1 MTTVNFGNTVTL
13 KQAAQLIMAV
23 PDNIFLLEG
32 EPGIGKSSLM
42 GVFEQEYGD
51 AYNYV
56 YFDCANKDLGDV
68 TMPMPNR
75 DTRETEYYPNAVFK
89 MRSGKPMIIMLD
101 EYTKAPQPVQNM
113 LHPLFEVRNPRL
125 GDMPLPK
132 GSIVFLTGN
141 LSGDGVGD
149 NIKGHS
155 LGRITRVRVAKPTAE
170 EWLMWAAEN
179 GIDPVMMAWVSQY
192 PHCMESYTSTGQ
204 DTNPYIYHPKRMQ
217 KSYFS
222 PRSAERGSN
231 IIKVRHMF
239 NSDALVCALAGTIGE
254 SAARDIQAFIEYQD
268 QLPSKADIVNNPTT
282 ARLPTTSGAA
292 AVMTYTMITL
302 VDKDSINP
310 FMDYLE
316 RLAPEW
322 QATFCIS
329 IAKDTKKQG
338 LAFKCQK
345 LSNWVA
351 KNEDL
356 L

>member
-1 MTTVNFGNTVTL
+1 
-13 KQAAQLIMAV
+13 
-23 PDNIFLLEG
+23 
-32 EPGIGKSSLM
+32 
-42 GVFEQEYGD
+42 
-51 AYNYV
+51 
-56 YFDCANKDLGDV
+56 
-68 TMPMPNR
+68 
-75 DTRETEYYPNAVFK
+75 
-89 MRSGKPMIIMLD
+89 
-101 EYTKAPQPVQNM
+101 
-113 LHPLFEVRNPRL
+113 
-125 GDMPLPK
+125 
-132 GSIVFLTGN
+132 
-141 LSGDGVGD
+141 
-149 NIKGHS
+149 
-155 LGRITRVRVAKPTAE
+155 
-170 EWLMWAAEN
+170 
-179 GIDPVMMAWVSQY
+179 
-192 PHCMESYTSTGQ
+192 MESYTSTGQ

-239 NSDALVCALAGTIGE
+239 SSDALICALAGTIGE

-351 KNEDL
+351 RNEDL